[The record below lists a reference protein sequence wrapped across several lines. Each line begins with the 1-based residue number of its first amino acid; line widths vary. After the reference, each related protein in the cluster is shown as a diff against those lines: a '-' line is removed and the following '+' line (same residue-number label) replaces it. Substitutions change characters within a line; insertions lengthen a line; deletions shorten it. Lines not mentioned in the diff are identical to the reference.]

1 MEWKILVK
9 PSAEK
14 EIRAAREWYEREQSN
29 LGDHF
34 IKSLDQLFEK
44 ILKNPKVFV
53 LRYRNVRMGLTK
65 RFPYAVH
72 YIIEGNQITVL
83 AILHTKRKPIK

>member
-44 ILKNPKVFV
+44 NTEESKSICFEV
-53 LRYRNVRMGLTK
+53 
-65 RFPYAVH
+65 
-72 YIIEGNQITVL
+72 
-83 AILHTKRKPIK
+83 